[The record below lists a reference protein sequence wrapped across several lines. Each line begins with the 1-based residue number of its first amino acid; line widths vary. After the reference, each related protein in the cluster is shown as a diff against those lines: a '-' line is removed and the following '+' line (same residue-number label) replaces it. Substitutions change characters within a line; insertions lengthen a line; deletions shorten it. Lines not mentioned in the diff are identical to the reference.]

1 MKLRSSFFYRLNNNE
16 VFRYIDEDKK
26 SIHIVNKESDV
37 IENQL
42 FDKFKF
48 VDTKASNFFPESE
61 KFDLIVITDLI
72 EFVDNIFDLLIT
84 SKKHLNENGRIV
96 ITSINPRWYFI
107 IKINEF
113 FNLKKS
119 SSIKSYIYPKK
130 IKGTIEAG
138 GLEILNSYNK
148 QIIPFNFLGIGKLL
162 NIFLEVLLCP
172 FGLGLKTYFVCRPK
186 INKEKIYTKSLI
198 VPAKNEEKNL
208 PILFE
213 ELEKLEMSLEIILI
227 YANSEDNTEI
237 ASYQIEE
244 KYKKHKNLDVTVYK
258 QTQNGKA
265 NAVFEALEY
274 TNNDVIAIIDSDISV
289 EPFEL
294 KNFYKIID
302 LGNADFVN
310 GSRLI
315 SGLESGSMR
324 FLNILGNRF
333 FQFIINLII
342 SQNISD
348 SLCGTKVFKR
358 ENINFLKKW
367 QKKTHQSDPFG
378 DFDLL
383 MSAAYSGQKIVEY
396 PIYYRSRI
404 YGKTQISRFR
414 DGFKLL
420 KYIVRTFFLFKT
432 SYYSK

>member
-1 MKLRSSFFYRLNNNE
+1 M
-16 VFRYIDEDKK
+16 
-26 SIHIVNKESDV
+26 
-37 IENQL
+37 
-42 FDKFKF
+42 
-48 VDTKASNFFPESE
+48 
-61 KFDLIVITDLI
+61 
-72 EFVDNIFDLLIT
+72 
-84 SKKHLNENGRIV
+84 
-96 ITSINPRWYFI
+96 
-107 IKINEF
+107 
-113 FNLKKS
+113 
-119 SSIKSYIYPKK
+119 
-130 IKGTIEAG
+130 
-138 GLEILNSYNK
+138 
-148 QIIPFNFLGIGKLL
+148 
-162 NIFLEVLLCP
+162 
-172 FGLGLKTYFVCRPK
+172 
-186 INKEKIYTKSLI
+186 
-198 VPAKNEEKNL
+198 
-208 PILFE
+208 
-213 ELEKLEMSLEIILI
+213 
-227 YANSEDNTEI
+227 
-237 ASYQIEE
+237 
-244 KYKKHKNLDVTVYK
+244 YK

-348 SLCGTKVFKR
+348 SLCGTKVFKK

-367 QKKTHQSDPFG
+367 QKKTYQSDPFG

>member
-1 MKLRSSFFYRLNNNE
+1 MR
-16 VFRYIDEDKK
+16 
-26 SIHIVNKESDV
+26 
-37 IENQL
+37 
-42 FDKFKF
+42 
-48 VDTKASNFFPESE
+48 
-61 KFDLIVITDLI
+61 
-72 EFVDNIFDLLIT
+72 
-84 SKKHLNENGRIV
+84 
-96 ITSINPRWYFI
+96 
-107 IKINEF
+107 
-113 FNLKKS
+113 
-119 SSIKSYIYPKK
+119 
-130 IKGTIEAG
+130 
-138 GLEILNSYNK
+138 
-148 QIIPFNFLGIGKLL
+148 
-162 NIFLEVLLCP
+162 
-172 FGLGLKTYFVCRPK
+172 
-186 INKEKIYTKSLI
+186 
-198 VPAKNEEKNL
+198 KNL

-213 ELEKLEMSLEIILI
+213 ELEKLEMNLEIILI

-294 KNFYKIID
+294 KNFYKISE

-348 SLCGTKVFKR
+348 SLCGTK
-358 ENINFLKKW
+358 FLKKKILIFKKW
-367 QKKTHQSDPFG
+367 QRKLINQTHLG
-378 DFDLL
+378 YDLL